1 MKERRP
7 TSRGEDE
14 DRSASVGRVEG
25 VDVFLPLRL
34 RSVSIQSEERDS
46 LSIEPVGHCRKRTS
60 VRNWELHESKRAD
73 GLLTDI
79 ESNDKL

>member
-14 DRSASVGRVEG
+14 ERRASVGRVEG

-34 RSVSIQSEERDS
+34 RSVAVQPEERDS

-60 VRNWELHESKRAD
+60 VRNWSCTSRKEQMAY
-73 GLLTDI
+73 
-79 ESNDKL
+79 